1 MELYGT
7 PIKVEKK
14 QINWR
19 SDLGKTW
26 KFKSEKVTNI
36 YHIWW
41 DSWIKI
47 FILNT
52 VSKCN
57 ITLTFVNL
65 RSINSVLNKKK
76 MKKQNKLKDNVPRSV
91 DSLIRTLVLNV
102 SQFKV

>member
-65 RSINSVLNKKK
+65 RSINSVLN
-76 MKKQNKLKDNVPRSV
+76 NKNEETEQIKRQ
-91 DSLIRTLVLNV
+91 RTQICRFIDKNSCLERITI
-102 SQFKV
+102 